1 MLSKR
6 LRNLLFVTTI
16 GPAIWPCSFMGALYG
31 AWRLAPMFMKHAKL
45 SSSLIALLVE
55 RPFLGWFG
63 KYLLSCLMFLYV
75 AKKMLTCCAG
85 TSVD

>member
-1 MLSKR
+1 
-6 LRNLLFVTTI
+6 
-16 GPAIWPCSFMGALYG
+16 MGALYG

-63 KYLLSCLMFLYV
+63 KYLLSWLMFPYV
-75 AKKMLTCCAG
+75 TKKC
-85 TSVD
+85 